1 MDLTHEVPRSPYEK
15 LGGMV
20 FLPRSID
27 KGRADLAGTLGEYV
41 ARTGRSERLFE
52 FLGVS
57 ADEFIDALRDRPTDK
72 DVWAWIAE
80 HATPRTPEEI
90 EEFNRWM
97 WAASPEDEERSL
109 DVDRIPGVPG
119 GLRTR
124 PPQPTFTR
132 HFDRL
137 DLDEGR
143 DVPDRRASV
152 RVASGGC
159 GLSGESLNRVRGQT
173 PLRSD
178 APSTGSGRTDWGPC
192 MTWVIARSEVL

>member
-15 LGGMV
+15 LGGIV

-57 ADEFIDALRDRPTDK
+57 ANDFLEALRDRPTDE

-80 HATPRTPEEI
+80 HMTPRTPEEI
-90 EEFNRWM
+90 EEFNRKS
-97 WAASPEDEERSL
+97 WAATPEDEN
-109 DVDRIPGVPG
+109 DRWTWTEFREFLADCGQAH
-119 GLRTR
+119 RTDI
-124 PPQPTFTR
+124 TR

-143 DVPDRRASV
+143 DVPI
-152 RVASGGC
+152 GGRPY
-159 GLSGESLNRVRGQT
+159 E
-173 PLRSD
+173 
-178 APSTGSGRTDWGPC
+178 
-192 MTWVIARSEVL
+192 